1 MSVSQ
6 SSQHDGDA
14 LPSVYLVARR
24 EFVVR
29 VRSRVFRIGTILIV
43 LLLIGFVI
51 LKTRVLTTTPT
62 VTTVGFTGPAQVLA
76 RPLTEAAR
84 GLGLG
89 KITIQPVSS
98 QDVGESLVRG
108 GQLDVLVAGS
118 ALSPQVLVKDQL
130 DATLQAAL
138 TGLVKQEA
146 LSAQLTAHGLNPRTV
161 AAAVAQAGI
170 HVQSL
175 APPSEGT
182 TQRLV
187 IALMVGIVL
196 FVSLQ
201 TYGLQVA
208 QGVAEEKESRIIEI
222 LLATLRPGQLLLGK
236 VVGIGLVGLLQ
247 LAIIGAVGLLLMART
262 HVVTIPAF
270 GAGDIAGGLLWFV
283 LGFSLYAILF
293 AAAGSLVSRVQEV
306 QMATLPVIMALVVG
320 YLAGFVVVLPDPGST
335 ASTVLSLVP
344 FLAPV
349 LMPERIGTGD
359 AQAWQVVLAVA
370 LTLVTIGAATW
381 LASRIY
387 GNSVLK
393 IGARVRLGEALQGQ

>member
-6 SSQHDGDA
+6 SSQHEGDA
-14 LPSVYLVARR
+14 LHSVYLVARR

-43 LLLIGFVI
+43 LLLIGYVV
-51 LKTRVLTTTPT
+51 LQTRVLTTKPT

-76 RPLTEAAR
+76 PPLKEAAR
-84 GLGLG
+84 GLGG
-89 KITIQPVSS
+89 ITIQPVSS
-98 QDVGESLVRG
+98 QAVAESLVRS
-108 GQLDVLVAGS
+108 GQLDVLVTGS
-118 ALSPQVLVKDQL
+118 PLSPQVLVKDQL
-130 DATLQAAL
+130 NATLQAAL

-146 LSAQLTAHGLNPRTV
+146 LAAQVTAHGLNPRTV
-161 AAAVAQAGI
+161 AAAVAHASI
-170 HVQSL
+170 HVHSL
-175 APPSEGT
+175 TPPSART

-187 IALMVGIVL
+187 IALIVGVVL

-201 TYGLQVA
+201 IYGIQVA
-208 QGVAEEKESRIIEI
+208 QGVAEEKESRIVEI

-247 LAIIGAVGLLLMART
+247 LAIIGAVALILIERT

-306 QMATLPVIMALVVG
+306 QMATLPVIMALIVA
-320 YLAGFVVVLPDPGST
+320 YLAGFAVVLPDPGSPV
-335 ASTVLSLVP
+335 STVLSVVP

-349 LMPERIGTGD
+349 LMPERMATGD
-359 AQAWQVVLAVA
+359 ALAWQVVLAVA
-370 LTLVTIGAATW
+370 LTLVAIGAATW

-393 IGARVRLGEALQGQ
+393 TGARVRLGEALQGR

>member
-6 SSQHDGDA
+6 RRQHEGDA
-14 LPSVYLVARR
+14 LHSVYLVARR

-43 LLLIGFVI
+43 LLLIGYVV
-51 LKTRVLTTTPT
+51 LQTRVLTTKPT

-76 RPLTEAAR
+76 PPLKEAAR
-84 GLGLG
+84 GLGG
-89 KITIQPVSS
+89 ITIQPVSS
-98 QDVGESLVRG
+98 QAVAESLVRS
-108 GQLDVLVAGS
+108 GQLDVLVTGS
-118 ALSPQVLVKDQL
+118 PLSPQVLVKDQL
-130 DATLQAAL
+130 NATLQAAL

-146 LSAQLTAHGLNPRTV
+146 LAAQLTAHGLNPRTV
-161 AAAVAQAGI
+161 AAAVAHASI
-170 HVQSL
+170 HVHSL
-175 APPSEGT
+175 TPPSART

-187 IALMVGIVL
+187 IALIVGVVL

-201 TYGLQVA
+201 IYGIQVA
-208 QGVAEEKESRIIEI
+208 QGVAEEKESRIVEI

-247 LAIIGAVGLLLMART
+247 LAIMGAVALILLERT

-306 QMATLPVIMALVVG
+306 QMATLPVIMALIVG
-320 YLAGFVVVLPDPGST
+320 YLAGFAVVLPDPGSP
-335 ASTVLSLVP
+335 ASTVLSVVP

-349 LMPERIGTGD
+349 LMPERLATGD
-359 AQAWQVVLAVA
+359 ALAWQVVLAVA
-370 LTLVTIGAATW
+370 LTLVAIGAATW

-393 IGARVRLGEALQGQ
+393 TGARVRLGEALQGR

>member
-6 SSQHDGDA
+6 RSEHDGDA
-14 LPSVYLVARR
+14 LHSVYLVARR

-43 LLLIGFVI
+43 LFLIGIVV

-62 VTTVGFTGPAQVLA
+62 VTTVGVTGPAQVLA
-76 RPLTEAAR
+76 HPLTEAAR
-84 GLGLG
+84 GLGR
-89 KITIQPVSS
+89 ITIQHVSS
-98 QDVGESLVRG
+98 PAVGESLVRS
-108 GQLDVLVAGS
+108 GQLDVLVTGS
-118 ALSPQVLVKDQL
+118 PLSPQVLVKDQL
-130 DATLQAAL
+130 NATLQAAL

-146 LSAQLTAHGLNPRTV
+146 LSAQLTARGLNPRTV
-161 AAAVAQAGI
+161 AAAVAHASI
-170 HVQSL
+170 HVHSL
-175 APPSEGT
+175 TPPRAGT

-187 IALMVGIVL
+187 IALIVGVVL

-208 QGVAEEKESRIIEI
+208 QGVAEEKESRIVEI

-247 LAIIGAVGLLLMART
+247 LAIIGAVALILIERT

-306 QMATLPVIMALVVG
+306 QMATLPVIMALTVG
-320 YLAGFVVVLPDPGST
+320 YLAGFAVVLPDPGSP

-349 LMPERIGTGD
+349 LMPERLATGD
-359 AQAWQVVLAVA
+359 ALAWQVVLAVA
-370 LTLVTIGAATW
+370 LTLVAIGAATW

-393 IGARVRLGEALQGQ
+393 TGARVRLGEALQGR

>member
-1 MSVSQ
+1 MS
-6 SSQHDGDA
+6 SSPSRPHDGDA

-43 LLLIGFVI
+43 LFLVGFVE
-51 LKTRVLTTTPT
+51 LKTRVLTTTPS
-62 VTTVGFTGPAQVLA
+62 VTAVGFSGPAQALA

-89 KITIQPVSS
+89 GITVQTVSS
-98 QDVGESLVRG
+98 EAVGESLVRN
-108 GQLDVLVAGS
+108 GQLDVLVVGS
-118 ALSPQVLVKDQL
+118 PLSPQVLVKDQL

-161 AAAVAQAGI
+161 AAAMAQAGI
-170 HVQSL
+170 HVHSL
-175 APPSEGT
+175 APPSAGA
-182 TQRLV
+182 TQRVVLAF
-187 IALMVGIVL
+187 IVGIVL

-201 TYGLQVA
+201 TYGIQVA
-208 QGVAEEKESRIIEI
+208 QGVAEEKESCIVEI

-247 LAIIGAVGLLLMART
+247 LAIIGAVALVLIATT
-262 HVVTIPAF
+262 HVVTLPSV
-270 GAGDIAGGLLWFV
+270 GAADIAGGLLWFV
-283 LGFSLYAILF
+283 LGYSLYAILF

-306 QMATLPVIMALVVG
+306 QMATLPVIMALMVG
-320 YLAGFVVVLPDPGST
+320 YLAGFIVVLPDPGSP
-335 ASTVLSLVP
+335 ASTVLSMVP

-359 AQAWQVVLAVA
+359 ALAWQVVLAVA
-370 LTLVTIGAATW
+370 LTLGAIGAAIW

-387 GNSVLK
+387 GNAVLQT
-393 IGARVRLGEALQGQ
+393 GARVRLGEAWQGH

>member
-6 SSQHDGDA
+6 RSEHDGDA
-14 LPSVYLVARR
+14 LHSVYLVARR

-43 LLLIGFVI
+43 LLVIGFVV

-62 VTTVGFTGPAQVLA
+62 VVTVGVSGPAQVLA
-76 RPLTEAAR
+76 HPLTEAAR
-84 GLGLG
+84 GLGG
-89 KITIQPVSS
+89 ITIQPVSS
-98 QDVGESLVRG
+98 QAVGESLVRR
-108 GQLDVLVAGS
+108 GQLDVLVSGS
-118 ALSPQVLVKDQL
+118 PLSPQVLVKDQL
-130 DATLQAAL
+130 NATLQAAL

-146 LSAQLTAHGLNPRTV
+146 LSAQLTARGLNPGTV
-161 AAAVAQAGI
+161 AAAVAHAGI
-170 HVQSL
+170 HIHSL
-175 APPSEGT
+175 TPPSAGT

-187 IALMVGIVL
+187 LALIVGVVL

-201 TYGLQVA
+201 IYGIQVA
-208 QGVAEEKESRIIEI
+208 QGVAEEKESRIVEI

-247 LAIIGAVGLLLMART
+247 LAIMGAVALILLERT
-262 HVVTIPAF
+262 HVVTLPAF
-270 GAGDIAGGLLWFV
+270 GAGAMAGGLLWFV

-306 QMATLPVIMALVVG
+306 QMATLPVIMALTVG
-320 YLAGFVVVLPDPGST
+320 YLAGFAVVLPDPGSP

-349 LMPERIGTGD
+349 LMPERLATGD
-359 AQAWQVVLAVA
+359 ALAWQVVLAVA
-370 LTLVTIGAATW
+370 LTLVAIGAATW

-393 IGARVRLGEALQGQ
+393 TGARVRLGEALQGR